1 MDAIVNAFQDGGGW
15 MYAILV
21 VNILVIGIAVE
32 RTIWL
37 YFQGAV
43 DRRPLMAQVEK
54 HVRAGEIDRA
64 KSLVARSRAP
74 LSRVVAAG
82 LGSHGQGYDAAMML
96 MNEAQLMELPRI
108 EVRVGYLVM
117 FSNIATLL
125 GLLGTIVGLIG
136 AFAAVAQANPA
147 EKASLLAASIS
158 VAMNNTA
165 LGLVT
170 AITLLLAHLYLETK
184 TTEIVDSLEV
194 ASVKFL
200 NALHERKMDPESQQ
214 EAARTA
220 GRPLEPSVR
229 GSRA

>member
-1 MDAIVNAFQDGGGW
+1 MDAIVNAFEEGGGW

-37 YFQGAV
+37 YFQARV
-43 DRRPLMAQVEK
+43 DRRRLMAQVEK

-64 KSLVARSRAP
+64 RSLVSRSRAP

-82 LGSHGQGYDAAMML
+82 LGTHGQGYEAALML

-125 GLLGTIVGLIG
+125 GLLGTIVGLIRS
-136 AFAAVAQANPA
+136 FAAVASASAA
-147 EKASLLAASIS
+147 EKATELARGIS
-158 VAMNNTA
+158 EAMNCTA
-165 LGLVT
+165 FGLIVAISALLIYAALQNRAHRMVDDVKHATQSLGIV
-170 AITLLLAHLYLETK
+170 ISET
-184 TTEIVDSLEV
+184 
-194 ASVKFL
+194 
-200 NALHERKMDPESQQ
+200 RW
-214 EAARTA
+214 
-220 GRPLEPSVR
+220 
-229 GSRA
+229 

>member
-21 VNILVIGIAVE
+21 VNIIVIGIAVE

-37 YFQGAV
+37 YFQAAV
-43 DRRPLMAQVEK
+43 ERRPLMQAVEK
-54 HVRAGEIDRA
+54 HVRAGDIDRA

-82 LGSHGQGYDAAMML
+82 LGTYGQGPDAANML

-125 GLLGTIVGLIG
+125 GLLGTIVGLIRS
-136 AFAAVAQANPA
+136 FAAVASASAA
-147 EKASLLAASIS
+147 EKATELARGISEAMNCTAFGLIVAITSLLIYAALQNRAHRMVDDVKHATQTLGIVIS
-158 VAMNNTA
+158 
-165 LGLVT
+165 
-170 AITLLLAHLYLETK
+170 ETK
-184 TTEIVDSLEV
+184 W
-194 ASVKFL
+194 
-200 NALHERKMDPESQQ
+200 
-214 EAARTA
+214 
-220 GRPLEPSVR
+220 
-229 GSRA
+229 